1 MSAAAAP
8 IRLSTVP
15 SYATSQAVLLPH
27 EDQAAYSAL
36 AAHYMEA
43 YRPETPGEL
52 DLVHSLHQ
60 TRWRIERLVAVEHG
74 LIALGLTQSLPSID
88 ARFGDLDDLTRQA
101 LAQAEGFVTNAR
113 TIEQLNRQES
123 RLERQYQ
130 RLRIELEQ
138 LIASR
143 DSASNIEE
151 IADPAAAPAK
161 PATQAGLIPSK
172 EVPSKEVPSKEVP
185 SKKLEPMPHFSGPMK
200 DIKRK
205 QWLRR
210 QLKAQTAALNL

>member
-1 MSAAAAP
+1 MSAATAP
-8 IRLSTVP
+8 IRLSTVL

-27 EDQAAYSAL
+27 EDQAAYSAS
-36 AAHYMEA
+36 AANYLEA

-60 TRWRIERLVAVEHG
+60 TRWRIERLIAVEHG

-88 ARFGDLDDLTRQA
+88 ARFGDLDGITRQA

-123 RLERQYQ
+123 RLERHYQ
-130 RLRIELEQ
+130 RMRIELEQ

-143 DSASNIEE
+143 NSASNTEE
-151 IADPAAAPAK
+151 IAEPPAAPAT
-161 PATQAGLIPSK
+161 PATQAGL
-172 EVPSKEVPSKEVP
+172 VP
-185 SKKLEPMPHFSGPMK
+185 SKKLEPMPQFSGPMK

-210 QLKAQTAALNL
+210 QLKAQTATLAL